1 MLVVRTSEGRAN
13 SLGQLVGTEQ
23 TVGLN
28 YLALAVNPFGLYGVE
43 PRALLGQQA
52 GDDPHPFLLALFESP
67 VMLPDPAPHLAAYVP
82 AGIVPDQHQNLLA
95 DGGQLLAAPLQKA
108 RGYTAHRTALHKAQP
123 RLFELGDVQ
132 AVAGD
137 GLRIGIVFFDRLLYK
152 TQRLTSFAKA
162 VQGRLRYSAP
172 PALVFK
178 THNPIDLILRQP
190 HQPIAPPF
198 FLSYRGSG
206 EVIHLLARCQRTPI
220 RARVARTVS
229 PLMRSLV
236 SPSSKLTS
244 AAISIV
250 HRLLS
255 WPNSLGLW
263 WSRVA
268 QSLRSLLLESAMNG
282 MRAVGT
288 PSKRLLEALLVE
300 LVDGVACCLR
310 IAAKITGDLVSVL
323 PVGAGEQDL
332 ATAQGEAIRR
342 TQTRLQ
348 GLTLGVGQGTHVDW
362 SFHAVKDNY

>member
-1 MLVVRTSEGRAN
+1 MCARPTRLELLCWSLWRAPTRRERGPLAGTWRISGQSPFVEPLSFTSPGATLRGQGRAALWGCITSSLKRPSLRSLNQGCALRGACLAGGNGDGASARSGDIFGDGQMLVVRTSEGRAD

-108 RGYTAHRTALHKAQP
+108 RGYTAHRTAVHKAQP

-132 AVAGD
+132 SVAGD

-162 VQGRLRYSAP
+162 VQIRLRYSAP

-198 FLSYRGSG
+198 
-206 EVIHLLARCQRTPI
+206 
-220 RARVARTVS
+220 
-229 PLMRSLV
+229 
-236 SPSSKLTS
+236 
-244 AAISIV
+244 
-250 HRLLS
+250 
-255 WPNSLGLW
+255 
-263 WSRVA
+263 
-268 QSLRSLLLESAMNG
+268 
-282 MRAVGT
+282 
-288 PSKRLLEALLVE
+288 
-300 LVDGVACCLR
+300 
-310 IAAKITGDLVSVL
+310 
-323 PVGAGEQDL
+323 
-332 ATAQGEAIRR
+332 
-342 TQTRLQ
+342 
-348 GLTLGVGQGTHVDW
+348 
-362 SFHAVKDNY
+362 